1 MYLWSFDDFKP
12 GEGGLNDR
20 EAGDLQDSGQM
31 RHESVASYGPRATS
45 GAISFVKKSAGH
57 FRALWSYSKDC
68 LSLIFMQ

>member
-1 MYLWSFDDFKP
+1 VYLWSFDDFKP

-45 GAISFVKKSAGH
+45 GASALSKINLLAIFVRSGPTPRTA
-57 FRALWSYSKDC
+57 FP
-68 LSLIFMQ
+68 

>member
-31 RHESVASYGPRATS
+31 KHESVAMASSLTPNNMLLVL
-45 GAISFVKKSAGH
+45 F
-57 FRALWSYSKDC
+57 
-68 LSLIFMQ
+68 LSVMLDQIW

>member
-31 RHESVASYGPRATS
+31 RHESVASSSLTNPQHAAGS
-45 GAISFVKKSAGH
+45 VSFSHARSTWEVGSD
-57 FRALWSYSKDC
+57 LP
-68 LSLIFMQ
+68 